1 MCFSDKITLSLIY
14 FTAGVMAQDEE
25 VVKETAPLVEAEE
38 YIRGDMIPMTTEAP
52 GKKTD
57 TLHVCV
63 LACIKMHLP

>member
-1 MCFSDKITLSLIY
+1 
-14 FTAGVMAQDEE
+14 MAQDEE